1 MKTRKERRM
10 YELRQVSTLPVE
22 KVPHN
27 YDIYDPA
34 VKVPV
39 VANDKTGDLVLVL
52 TLYRSST
59 SVEVSTKWV
68 DANAIKQ
75 EDGYTIIG
83 HLKVVESAEDILSTI
98 SKLGI

>member
-1 MKTRKERRM
+1 MKTRKARRLD
-10 YELRQVSTLPVE
+10 ELRQVSTSPVE

-39 VANDKTGDLVLVL
+39 AANDKTGDLVLVL
-52 TLYRSST
+52 TLYKSST
-59 SVEVSTKWV
+59 FVEVSTKWA
-68 DANAIKQ
+68 DAAVIKQ
-75 EDGYTIIG
+75 EDGYTVIG
-83 HLKVVESAEDILSTI
+83 HLKVIETAEDILSTM